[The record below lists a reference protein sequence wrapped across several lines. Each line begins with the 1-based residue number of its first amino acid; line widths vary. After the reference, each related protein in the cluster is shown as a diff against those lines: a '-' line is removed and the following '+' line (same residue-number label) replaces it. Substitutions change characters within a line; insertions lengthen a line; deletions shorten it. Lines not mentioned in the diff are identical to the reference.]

1 MRILYDYQTF
11 QMQRYG
17 GISNSFVNLM
27 KNLPP
32 DIDYQIG
39 IKDSDNVHLK
49 ENHLVAVGSM
59 KTLDSYFGKNS
70 YRGKGHLNKMA
81 RTLFPS
87 LESDYKNRHYSE
99 KLLANGNYDVF
110 HPTYFDDYF
119 LPFLGEKPFV
129 LTVHDMIP
137 ELLHLNDPLQIA
149 WKKEL
154 VPLASHI
161 VAVSHQ
167 TKHDLMELMD
177 VPESKIT
184 VIYHGAPEKI
194 EPKAVMPEGLKYFL
208 YVGRR
213 DVYKGFQTMVSAL
226 APILKAGQ
234 MHLVCTGPEFSDEE
248 RLYLRGLGI
257 ENQVKS
263 IRANDQEMQGLYAH
277 AQCFIFPSFYEGFG
291 IPILEAYQANCP
303 VVLNHASCFPE
314 IAGDAAVYF
323 SISQDGSTDLYDV
336 MCRFLLWSDQQRDAL
351 LEKQRARLALFSWK
365 KSAEQLAAV
374 YRKVIQ

>member
-1 MRILYDYQTF
+1 M
-11 QMQRYG
+11 
-17 GISNSFVNLM
+17 
-27 KNLPP
+27 
-32 DIDYQIG
+32 
-39 IKDSDNVHLK
+39 
-49 ENHLVAVGSM
+49 A
-59 KTLDSYFGKNS
+59 
-70 YRGKGHLNKMA
+70 KGH
-81 RTLFPS
+81 
-87 LESDYKNRHYSE
+87 
-99 KLLANGNYDVF
+99 YDIF

-119 LPFLGEKPFV
+119 LPFLGKKPFV

-161 VAVSHQ
+161 VVVSHQ
-167 TKHDLMELMD
+167 TKHDLMEMMD

-194 EPKAVMPEGLKYFL
+194 EPKAVLPEGLKYFL

-234 MHLVCTGPEFSDEE
+234 MHLVCTGPAFSDEE
-248 RLYLRGLGI
+248 RFYLRDLGI

-303 VVLNHASCFPE
+303 VVLNRASCFPE
-314 IAGDAAVYF
+314 IAGEAAVYF

-336 MCRFLLWSDQQRDAL
+336 MCRFLQWTDQQREDL
-351 LEKQRARLALFSWK
+351 LEKQRARLDLFSWK
-365 KSAEQLAAV
+365 KSAEQLAEV
-374 YRKVIQ
+374 YQKVIQ